1 MEKTISK
8 SVSVNI
14 IILFLFLAASI
25 IFTFPLIVDLE
36 TKIPGDFP
44 VDPPNFVWNYWNF
57 KDAINHPP
65 HNPFIAHKLL
75 YPFEPST
82 ILHANTTFRNVIV
95 ILLADFIKPIA
106 AFNIV
111 TFLMFCFSGFGGYL
125 LTLRFTHNR
134 YAAFM
139 SGIIFSFCSDKLARL
154 SGHYNLTDTVFIPF
168 YVLSLFKTFETKKKG
183 YAILSG
189 ILLALTGYC
198 CYYYLVFLIL
208 FTIFFVAFYFF
219 PSLRPSIINT
229 NFIKKK
235 EFREKESNV
244 LTNIN
249 YLLGIPAALVSLFVI
264 FIGPIYPPPFSVRSA
279 TRPMLI
285 LLLLFLVNW
294 CARHRFNFFGWFKA
308 IGNDLRKLWTGGEI
322 KIFSILIGFFL
333 IFFSPVIINLLEE
346 YSEYPSEIS
355 TVTDYPRV
363 GDFFSPQGRGNATL
377 NKILFKTPGN
387 HIERRVYLGIIPLIL
402 CIIAAKRIK
411 KDKNLMFWFYTGAGF
426 LIFSMGPSL
435 RVGERGLFWLPYN
448 IIQAF
453 PFLRGARE
461 PSRYLIFGML
471 ALGILTAASIDWI
484 FKKIRNLRASF
495 ILIPA
500 LAFFIF
506 AATSIDYITVPN
518 EMVDLSAPD
527 IYHRIGDDQENY
539 SILEIPFNIQGKG
552 REMGGVNSH
561 YGLYQFYQSIH
572 HKNLLSGY
580 LVYIPYKITEYF
592 KSITIINSIC
602 QLQNNDISNDVKRN
616 IWKKPY
622 SLDGSNLFYL
632 LDIRYIII
640 HKIDLSKYSLYYV
653 RKYLKKH
660 LGDRLREV
668 QDDSD
673 LLVYK
678 TVQPT
683 ENPFYGQNLIDDG
696 FSMNFLEGWS
706 PLQNTGEKRFR
717 YLTGKEGRLAFRV
730 SNIADHSIEIN
741 LMGARLK
748 DEPIE
753 LQVFLNNKEL
763 ESVNPIIN
771 IEKTEPNIVRFIVQS
786 KKLSKG
792 LNILGFRFNPVFKND
807 KSPGFTSIVI
817 NPAK

>member
-1 MEKTISK
+1 MEKTSYKTIFI
-8 SVSVNI
+8 NL
-14 IILFLFLAASI
+14 IILLLFLTVSI
-25 IFTFPLIVDLE
+25 IFTYPLIVNLE
-36 TKIPGDFP
+36 IKIPGDIP
-44 VDPPNFVWNYWNF
+44 VDPPMFLWNNWNF
-57 KDAINHPP
+57 KDAINQPP

-75 YPFEPST
+75 YPFNPST
-82 ILHANTTFRNVIV
+82 ILHAYTTFRNVVV
-95 ILLADFIKPIA
+95 ILLSEFINPIA

-111 TFLMFCFSGFGGYL
+111 TLLMFCFSGFGGYL
-125 LTLRFTHNR
+125 LTLCFTRNR

-168 YVLSLFKTFETKKKG
+168 YVLYLFKTFENKKMR

-208 FTIFFVAFYFF
+208 FTIFFIAFYFF
-219 PSLRPSIINT
+219 LSLKPSFINT

-235 EFREKESNV
+235 EFREKERNV

-249 YLLGIPAALVSLFVI
+249 YLLSIPAAMVSLFVI
-264 FIGPIYPPPFSVRSA
+264 FIGPLYPPPFSVRSA
-279 TRPMLI
+279 TRPMFI
-285 LLLLFLVNW
+285 LLLLFLINW
-294 CARHRFNFFGWFKA
+294 FVKHRINFSGWFKA
-308 IGNDLRKLWTGGEI
+308 IGNDLRKLWTGGEM
-322 KIFSILIGFFL
+322 KILGVLIVFFL
-333 IFFSPVIINLLEE
+333 IFFSPLIINLLQE
-346 YSEYPSEIS
+346 YSKYPSEIS
-355 TVTDYPRV
+355 TVTDYPSV

-402 CIIAAKRIK
+402 CIIAAKKIR
-411 KDKNLMFWFYTGAGF
+411 KDKDAMFWFYTGAGF
-426 LIFSMGPSL
+426 LIFSLGPSL
-435 RVGERGLFWLPYN
+435 KVNDRGLFWLPYN
-448 IIQAF
+448 IIQAL

-471 ALGILTAASIDWI
+471 ALGILTAVSIDWI
-484 FKKIRNLRASF
+484 FKRIRNIRASF
-495 ILIPA
+495 ILIPVFA
-500 LAFFIF
+500 VFIF
-506 AATSIDYITVPN
+506 TATSIDYITVPN

-527 IYHRIGDDQENY
+527 IYRRIGADTENY
-539 SILEIPFNIQGKG
+539 SILEIPFEIQGKG
-552 REMGGVNSH
+552 REMGGGSGH

-580 LVYIPYKITEYF
+580 LVYIPYKITDYF
-592 KSITIINSIC
+592 KSISLISSIC
-602 QLQNNDISNDVKRN
+602 ELQNNDISNNVKRE

-622 SLDGSNLFYL
+622 SLEGSRLFYL

-653 RKYLKKH
+653 QKYLKKH
-660 LGDRLREV
+660 LSDRLNEV

-673 LLVYK
+673 LFVYK

-683 ENPFYGQNLIDDG
+683 ENPFYGQNLIDNG

-706 PLQNTGEKRFR
+706 HLQNAGEKYIRHI
-717 YLTGKEGRLAFRV
+717 TGKEGRLAFRV
-730 SNIADHSIEIN
+730 SDAVDHSIEIS
-741 LMGARLK
+741 LTGIKLK

-753 LQVFLNNKEL
+753 LQVFLNNNKL
-763 ESVNPIIN
+763 QYFNLQKDMQNDGSKIIKF
-771 IEKTEPNIVRFIVQS
+771 ILPSEKLP
-786 KKLSKG
+786 KG
-792 LNILGFRFNPVFKND
+792 LNILGFRLDPMYKND

-817 NPAK
+817 NPTK